1 MPWFKA
7 DDGLPDH
14 RKVRRAGTAPM
25 GLWVLAG
32 TWAARNLTDGFVP
45 REIAKRWDPR
55 GSYARSLV
63 KSELWIEAVHDGEQ
77 GFQFHD
83 WEGYQPMKA
92 VVEAEREAA
101 RERMKKRRAKRTT
114 GDGSEDVPANTDR
127 SSDSVRVPRPDPIPT
142 HPDPTSSSG
151 DFSRGVTEVDASD
164 PPSPKCIR
172 HKNEPHPPACGAC
185 GDARRARAEWDQAN
199 GRAAIDQAK
208 AKRVAINDCSHCDEA
223 GWVIGSEPVVRCSH
237 EQRRTS

>member
-14 RKVRRAGTAPM
+14 RKVRRAGTAAM

-32 TWAARNLTDGFVP
+32 AWSARNLTDGFVP

-55 GSYARSLV
+55 GSYARRLV
-63 KSELWIEAVHDGEQ
+63 TSELWIEAVHHGEN

-101 RERMKKRRAKRTT
+101 RERMKKKRAQRKT
-114 GDGSEDVPANTDR
+114 GDRSNDVQANTER
-127 SSDSVRVPRPDPIPT
+127 SSESVREPRPDPTPSR
-142 HPDPTSSSG
+142 PDPTSSSEDLG
-151 DFSRGVTEVDASD
+151 RRVTESNAQE

-172 HKNEPHPPACGAC
+172 HRNEPHPPRCGAC
-185 GDARRARAEWDQAN
+185 ADARRARADWDEAH
-199 GRAAIDQAK
+199 GRAVLDQAK
-208 AKRVAINDCSHCDEA
+208 AKRAAISSCPDCDEA
-223 GWVIGSEPVVRCSH
+223 GWIIGSEPVVRCGH